1 MMKLLSQT
9 PRPQRGMV
17 LVTSLLL
24 LLIVTILALSMFRSF
39 GIQGRIAGNVRE
51 KQRALQAAESAQQYA
66 EWWLSNNAASVPV
79 SCSALLNA
87 NLGQGQICTQTA
99 LGANYNFA
107 NLPWAASGVPVG
119 VTYTPLSN
127 NSTLAMNVTSA
138 VASASPNGTGTYAS
152 VPTFYITDLGKA
164 ATGVGEIYQI
174 NSVGY
179 GANTNSVAVVQST
192 FSVYVSSWSL
202 E

>member
-1 MMKLLSQT
+1 MA
-9 PRPQRGMV
+9 PQRGMV

-24 LLIVTILALSMFRSF
+24 LLVVTIIAFSMFRSY
-39 GIQGRIAGNVRE
+39 GLQGRIAGNVRE

-66 EWWLSNNAASVPV
+66 EWWLSNNASTPAIT
-79 SCSALLNA
+79 CSALLNA
-87 NLGQGQICTQTA
+87 NLSGQGQICTQAT

-107 NLPWAASGVPVG
+107 NLPWAAGGVPVG

-127 NSTLAMNVTSA
+127 NASLTMNVTSA
-138 VASASPNGTGTYAS
+138 TDSTNAMGTYAS

-164 ATGVGEIYQI
+164 ATGIGEVYQI